1 MTKKRIL
8 LLIALPVIF
17 FAGIAIY
24 VTAPWTLMYLYGTF
38 VLPEPEQPHI
48 AKESFPFTLVYEQNG
63 EEIVLKDTM
72 ICSYTGSDW
81 YMIEDKKSRTWGM
94 ELASGKDEIVLWEGK
109 NKHEKKQR
117 LIYDVEPA
125 YLMGDVEEEEEYQQ
139 AEEEEY
145 RQAEEDDFLY
155 PGMTKAWYL
164 NSCLLLKT
172 FNANGECIEEEIVR
186 RKKLLSKYGIKI
198 VRFECRE
205 PVKNTFG

>member
-1 MTKKRIL
+1 MKKKL
-8 LLIALPVIF
+8 LLLLALPVIF

-24 VTAPWTLMYLYGTF
+24 VAAPWTLMYLYGTF
-38 VLPEPEQPHI
+38 VLPEPEQPQI
-48 AKESFPFTLVYEQNG
+48 EKESFPFTLVYERNG

-72 ICSYTGSDW
+72 ICSYAGSEW

-94 ELASGKDEIVLWEGK
+94 ELASGKDAVVLWEGE
-109 NKHEKKQR
+109 NKHGKKQR

-125 YLMGDVEEEEEYQQ
+125 YLMGDVEEERGYQQ
-139 AEEEEY
+139 AEEE
-145 RQAEEDDFLY
+145 DFLY
-155 PGMTKAWYL
+155 PGMTEAWCR

-172 FNANGECIEEEIVR
+172 FNADGECTEEKIIR
-186 RKKLLSKYGIKI
+186 KKKLLSKFGITI